1 MAITTT
7 SEVQARVAM
16 PESSVNTD
24 RWWKSPNLRQLNLLL
39 IIPMLSIFTQGFD
52 GSMMN
57 GLQSVEPWREYFGEP
72 KGSTLGLF
80 NAAYP
85 MGGIVA
91 IPFLSFVS
99 DTFGRRS
106 ALGLG
111 ASVCVIGASLQS
123 AAQNLPMFVISR
135 GVLGFGA
142 VFIGSSGAPLIT
154 ELAHP
159 AHRATATALFNTSY
173 SLGSIVAAWVTF
185 GTFRIAS
192 SAAWRIPSGIQGLP
206 SVIQLLGLWFVPES
220 PRWLI
225 SKDRNEEALRILA
238 KYHAEGNEEDALV
251 QFEYNE
257 ILNALSYERS
267 IDRHSW
273 VQNYLEFVRTKGNRK
288 RLFIL
293 LWCACISQ
301 MSGNAFISYYLAP
314 VLTSVGLTTSL
325 KQTLINATQQM
336 LSWFSALYFATLP
349 QKLGRRT
356 LFLASLSAIFVCL
369 VSITT
374 GSAVF
379 AKDQN
384 NKAAGGAVVAFLYI
398 FSPSYNL
405 GLNGNLGLYITEILP
420 FNLRMRG
427 QALYQLF
434 ATCFTLLSTYAIPVG
449 LDDLAWKLYTIFIP
463 WVVIEVAVIYFV
475 FPETKGPSLEEIAVI
490 FDGKDADASPVGN
503 KLDDVERAEV
513 EHKI

>member
-1 MAITTT
+1 
-7 SEVQARVAM
+7 M
-16 PESSVNTD
+16 PESSVDTN
-24 RWWKSPNLRQLNLLL
+24 RWWKSPNLRALNLLL
-39 IIPMLSIFTQGFD
+39 IIPMLSIFTQG
-52 GSMMN
+52 MMN
-57 GLQSVEPWREYFGEP
+57 GLQSVENWRDYFGEP
-72 KGSTLGLF
+72 KGATLGLF

-85 MGGIVA
+85 MGGLCA

-99 DTFGRRS
+99 DSFGRRA

-111 ASVCVIGASLQS
+111 ATVCVVGASLQA
-123 AAQNLPMFVISR
+123 AAQNLPMFVVSR
-135 GVLGFGA
+135 GILGFGA
-142 VFIGSSGAPLIT
+142 VFIGASGAPLIT

-192 SAAWRIPSGIQGLP
+192 SASWRIPSAIQGLP

-220 PRWLI
+220 PRWLM
-225 SKDRNEEALRILA
+225 SKDRNDEALATLA
-238 KYHAEGNEEDALV
+238 KYHAEGNQDDALV
-251 QFEYNE
+251 RFEYDE
-257 ILNALSYERS
+257 IMNALAYERS

-273 VQNYLEFVRTKGNRK
+273 IQNYLEFTRTPGNRK

-301 MSGNAFISYYLAP
+301 MSGNAFVSYYLAP
-314 VLTSVGLTTSL
+314 VLASVGLTSSL
-325 KQTLINATQQM
+325 QQTLINATQQV

-356 LFLASLSAIFVCL
+356 LFLSSLAAIFVCL

-379 AKDQN
+379 AGDSS
-384 NKAAGGAVVAFLYI
+384 NKAAGGAVVAFLYL
-398 FSPSYNL
+398 FSPAYNL

-420 FNLRMRG
+420 FSLRMRG

-434 ATCFTLLSTYAIPVG
+434 ATCFTLLCTYAIPVG
-449 LDDLAWKLYTIFIP
+449 LDDLAWKMYTIFIP
-463 WVVIEVAVIYFV
+463 WVAIEWFVVYFV
-475 FPETKGPSLEEIAVI
+475 FPETKGPSLEEIAII
-490 FDGKDADASPVGN
+490 FDGRIADASPD
-503 KLDDVERAEV
+503 KLDALERVEV
-513 EHKI
+513 EHKV

>member
-1 MAITTT
+1 MVITTT
-7 SEVQARVAM
+7 SEVQMAAAM

-57 GLQSVEPWREYFGEP
+57 GLQSVEPWRQYFGEP

-85 MGGIVA
+85 MGGLVA

-111 ASVCVIGASLQS
+111 ASVCVIGASLQA

-257 ILNALSYERS
+257 IMNALSYERS

-325 KQTLINATQQM
+325 KQTLINATQQI

-374 GSAVF
+374 GSAIF

-384 NKAAGGAVVAFLYI
+384 NKAA
-398 FSPSYNL
+398 
-405 GLNGNLGLYITEILP
+405 GLYITEILP

-463 WVVIEVAVIYFV
+463 WVVIEFAVIYFV
-475 FPETKGPSLEEIAVI
+475 FPETKGPSLEEIAII
-490 FDGKDADASPVGN
+490 FDGKDADASPVEN
-503 KLDDVERAEV
+503 KLDYVERAEV